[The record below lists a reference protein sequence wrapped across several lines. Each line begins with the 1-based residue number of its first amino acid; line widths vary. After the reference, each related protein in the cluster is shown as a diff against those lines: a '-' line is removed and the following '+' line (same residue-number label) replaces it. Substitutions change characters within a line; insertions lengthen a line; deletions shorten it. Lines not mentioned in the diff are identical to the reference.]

1 MAMNMAMAMAAIRA
15 DPIVVSR
22 ASPKRRAKRT
32 PQEWGVRGGLAAV
45 ALLLG
50 YVSTMQTLG
59 FASSKVDLE
68 RAHTLAPGD
77 GRIAGALAQR
87 IAATDASPA
96 ERQRADRLARQALA
110 DEPLAV
116 TAITALALD
125 KQLAGDTASARRLFL
140 RSDAMSRRDL
150 GTRLWLIEDA
160 VARGDVIGAMRH
172 YDIALRTEK
181 GAADLLFPILSNAIS
196 DPAIAAALRRTLA
209 AKPSWGEAFVFQLG
223 VAEADPV
230 VRAHFL
236 RDLTRDG
243 RKVPEA
249 TQFGVLNALMA
260 VGAINEAWNFYAA
273 QRPGVRRD
281 RSRDARFTMSFE
293 TPMAFDWN
301 VGAGDNGISASIQ
314 NEPDGG
320 VFDFAAPATVG
331 GVLLQQA
338 QFLPPGRYRVSGKTA
353 EIEQEASSRPYWTLV
368 CSGGREVGRLELPN
382 SSTGGGLFSGDFVVG
397 PDCPVQYLRLIARPS
412 SNTGGVTGRIERVA
426 LMPVKTR

>member
-1 MAMNMAMAMAAIRA
+1 MAATRA
-15 DPIVVSR
+15 DTIVAFR
-22 ASPKRRAKRT
+22 ASSKRRTTRT
-32 PQEWGVRGGLAAV
+32 SREWGVRGGLAAV

-59 FASSKVDLE
+59 FVSLKVDPE
-68 RAHTLAPGD
+68 RAHGMAPGD
-77 GRIAGALAQR
+77 GRIAGVLAQR
-87 IAATDASPA
+87 IAASDASPA
-96 ERQRADRLARQALA
+96 ERQRADRMARQALA

-116 TAITALALD
+116 TAITALALN

-160 VARGDVIGAMRH
+160 VARGNVTGAMRH

-209 AKPSWGEAFVFQLG
+209 AKPSWGDAFVFQLG
-223 VAEADPV
+223 VAEADPI

-236 RDLTRDG
+236 RDLARDG
-243 RKVPEA
+243 LRVPEA
-249 TQFGVLNALMA
+249 TQFGVLNALISI
-260 VGAINEAWNFYAA
+260 GAINEAWNFYAA

-281 RSRDARFTMSFE
+281 QSRDARFTMSFE
-293 TPMAFDWN
+293 TPTAFDWN
-301 VGAGDNGISASIQ
+301 VSMGDNGISASIQ
-314 NEPDGG
+314 NDPNGG

-338 QFLPPGRYRVSGKTA
+338 QFLPLGRYRLSGKSA
-353 EIEQEASSRPYWTLV
+353 EIQQEASSRPYWTLV
-368 CSGGREVGRLELPN
+368 CSSGREAGRLELPN
-382 SSTGGGLFSGDFVVG
+382 SSTDGGLFAGDFVVG
-397 PDCPVQYLRLIARPS
+397 PDCPIQYLRLIARPS
-412 SNTGGVTGRIERVA
+412 SSTGGVTGRIERVS
-426 LMPVKTR
+426 LIPVKSR